1 MAGLLPYARRVK
13 AVAGETRQLMLGE
26 MLSSLTAIPAESV
39 EHGEVFTRR
48 WVVDLILDL
57 AGYTPDRDLASLTA
71 VEPACGGGAF
81 LAAMAARVS
90 DSCRKHDRPLLDAR
104 RAVHAFDLLT
114 SNVTASR
121 RLVREV
127 LVDEGWP
134 LPEAREVATAWVRQ
148 GDYLLDPDVP
158 DGVDFVLGNPP
169 YVRLEDVPAD
179 RMLAYRTACP
189 TMTGRSDLYVGFF
202 EQGLRSLASGGV
214 LAFIC
219 ADRWM
224 RNQYGRQLREL
235 IAAGYSVD
243 VTVNM
248 HDVDAFERQ
257 VSAYPAVTVIRRA
270 GQGEAVVV
278 ETRRGFG
285 PQDAPGLTEVMSAP
299 ELRGAPAAGVGGR
312 YEVARLPHW
321 FTGGE
326 SWPAGSP
333 SRLALI
339 EELND
344 RFPPLEDAHTG
355 TRVGIGV
362 ATGADSVFIT
372 TDADVEPRRLLPLSM
387 VRDTTSG
394 CHSWSGHY
402 LVNPWD
408 ADGQLVDLAA
418 LPRLRAYYQRHS
430 AALRRRHVAGR
441 RPDQWYRTIDKVDHS
456 LVERPK
462 LLFPDMKTTIHPVLD
477 EGGFYPH
484 HNLYYI
490 VSDSWDLRVLGGLLL
505 SGVAQAFVEAYAIR
519 MRGGTLRFQAQ
530 YLRRIRVP
538 RPELISTADRAV
550 LASAFDR
557 RDTRAAT
564 RVALRVYGIEEF
576 GEVIGGS
583 AFARGGGA

>member
-1 MAGLLPYARRVK
+1 MK

-57 AGYTPDRDLASLTA
+57 AGYTPDRDLAPLTA

-127 LVDEGWP
+127 LVNEGWS

-158 DGVDFVLGNPP
+158 DGVDFVVGNPP

-179 RMLAYRTACP
+179 RMLAYRAACP

-243 VTVNM
+243 ITVNM

-285 PQDAPGLTEVMSAP
+285 AQDAPGLAEAMSAP
-299 ELRGAPAAGVGGR
+299 GLRPVPAAGVSTR

-441 RPDQWYRTIDKVDHS
+441 RPAQWYRTIDKVDHS

-477 EGGFYPH
+477 KGGFYPH

-505 SGVAQAFVEAYAIR
+505 SGVAQAFVEAYAVR

-538 RPELISTADRAV
+538 RPELISTADRAA
-550 LASAFDR
+550 LTSAFDR

-576 GEVIGGS
+576 GEMIDGS
-583 AFARGGGA
+583 ALARGGGA

>member
-1 MAGLLPYARRVK
+1 M
-13 AVAGETRQLMLGE
+13 RQLMLGE
-26 MLSSLTAIPAESV
+26 TLSSLTAIPAESV

-57 AGYTPDRDLASLTA
+57 AGYTADRDLAALVA

-90 DSCRKHDRPLLDAR
+90 ASCRKHDRPLLDAK
-104 RAVHAFDLLT
+104 RAIRAFDLLT
-114 SNVTASR
+114 PNVTASR

-127 LVDEGWP
+127 LVDEGWS
-134 LPEAREVATAWVRQ
+134 LPEAREVATAWLRQ
-148 GDYLLDPDVP
+148 GDYLLDPHVQED
-158 DGVDFVLGNPP
+158 VDFVVGNPP
-169 YVRLEDVPAD
+169 YVRLEAVPAD
-179 RMLAYRTACP
+179 RMLAYRAACP
-189 TMTGRSDLYVGFF
+189 TMTGRSDLYVGFY
-202 EQGLRSLASGGV
+202 ERGLRSLGPGGV

-224 RNQYGRQLREL
+224 RNQYGRQLREF
-235 IAAGYSVD
+235 ITAGYSVD
-243 VTVNM
+243 VTVTM
-248 HDVDAFERQ
+248 HDVDAFEEQ
-257 VSAYPAVTVIRRA
+257 VSAYPAVTVVRRA
-270 GQGEAVVV
+270 RQGDAVVV
-278 ETRRGFG
+278 DTRRGFG
-285 PQDAPGLTEVMSAP
+285 PQDAPELVESISGTELAT
-299 ELRGAPAAGVGGR
+299 RANDR

-321 FTGGE
+321 FTGGD

-339 EELND
+339 EALND
-344 RFPPLEDAHTG
+344 RFPPLEDANTG

-387 VRDTTSG
+387 VKDTTSG
-394 CHSWSGHY
+394 SHSWSGHY

-418 LPRLRAYYQRHS
+418 LPRLRAYYQRHA
-430 AALRRRHVAGR
+430 AALKRRHVAGK
-441 RPDQWYRTIDKVDHS
+441 RPAHWYRTIDKVDHS
-456 LVERPK
+456 LIERPK

-490 VSDSWDLRVLGGLLL
+490 VSDAWDLRVLGGLLL
-505 SGVAQAFVEAYAIR
+505 SGVAQAFVEAYAVK

-538 RPELISTADRAV
+538 RPEAISAADRAA
-550 LASAFDR
+550 LAAAFHE

-564 RVALRVYGIEEF
+564 EVALRVYGIETLEM
-576 GEVIGGS
+576 
-583 AFARGGGA
+583 

>member
-1 MAGLLPYARRVK
+1 MK
-13 AVAGETRQLMLGE
+13 AVAAEMRQLILGET
-26 MLSSLTAIPAESV
+26 LSSLTAIPAESV

-57 AGYTPDRDLASLTA
+57 AGYTADRDLAALVA

-81 LAAMAARVS
+81 LAAMATRVS
-90 DSCRKHDRPLLDAR
+90 ASCRKHDRPLLDAKQAI
-104 RAVHAFDLLT
+104 RAYDLLA

-127 LVDEGWP
+127 LVDEGWS
-134 LPEAREVATAWVRQ
+134 LPEAREVATAWLRQ
-148 GDYLLDPDVP
+148 GDYLLDPHVQED
-158 DGVDFVLGNPP
+158 VDFVVGNPP

-179 RMLAYRTACP
+179 RMLAYRAACP
-189 TMTGRSDLYVGFF
+189 TMTGRADLYVGFY
-202 EQGLRSLASGGV
+202 ERALRSLGPGGV

-235 IAAGYSVD
+235 ISAGYSVD
-243 VTVNM
+243 VTVTM
-248 HDVDAFERQ
+248 HDVDAFEEQ
-257 VSAYPAVTVIRRA
+257 VSAYPAVTVVRRA
-270 GQGEAVVV
+270 GQGDAVVV
-278 ETRRGFG
+278 DTRRGFG
-285 PQDAPGLTEVMSAP
+285 PQDAPELVESISATELTH
-299 ELRGAPAAGVGGR
+299 RTNDR

-321 FTGGE
+321 FSGGD

-339 EELND
+339 DALND
-344 RFPPLEDAHTG
+344 RFPPLEDANTG

-387 VRDTTSG
+387 VKDTTSG
-394 CHSWSGHY
+394 THSWSGQY

-418 LPRLRAYYQRHS
+418 LPRLRAYYQRHT
-430 AALRRRHVAGR
+430 AALKRRHVASK
-441 RPDQWYRTIDKVDHS
+441 RPAQWYRTIDKVDHS
-456 LVERPK
+456 LIERPK
-462 LLFPDMKTTIHPVLD
+462 LLLPDMKTTIHPVLD

-490 VSDSWDLRVLGGLLL
+490 VSDTWDLRVLGGLLL
-505 SGVAQAFVEAYAIR
+505 SDVAQAFVEAYAVR

-538 RPELISTADRAV
+538 GPETISAADRAA
-550 LASAFDR
+550 LAAAFDE

-564 RVALRVYGIEEF
+564 EVALGVYGIEALEM
-576 GEVIGGS
+576 
-583 AFARGGGA
+583 

>member
-1 MAGLLPYARRVK
+1 MK
-13 AVAGETRQLMLGE
+13 AVAAEMRQLMLGE
-26 MLSSLTAIPAESV
+26 TLSSLTAIPAESV

-57 AGYTPDRDLASLTA
+57 AGYTADRDLAALVA

-90 DSCRKHDRPLLDAR
+90 ASCRKHDRPLLDAK
-104 RAVHAFDLLT
+104 RAIRAFDLLT
-114 SNVTASR
+114 PNVTASR

-127 LVDEGWP
+127 LVDEGWS
-134 LPEAREVATAWVRQ
+134 LPEAREVATAWLRQ
-148 GDYLLDPDVP
+148 GDYLLDPHVQED
-158 DGVDFVLGNPP
+158 VDFVVGNPP
-169 YVRLEDVPAD
+169 YVRLEAVPAD
-179 RMLAYRTACP
+179 RMLAYRAACP
-189 TMTGRSDLYVGFF
+189 TMTGRSDLYVGFY
-202 EQGLRSLASGGV
+202 ERGLRSLGPGGV

-224 RNQYGRQLREL
+224 RNQYGRQLREF
-235 IAAGYSVD
+235 ITAGYSVD
-243 VTVNM
+243 VTVTM
-248 HDVDAFERQ
+248 HDVDAFEEQ
-257 VSAYPAVTVIRRA
+257 VSAYPAVTVVRRA
-270 GQGEAVVV
+270 RQGDAVVV
-278 ETRRGFG
+278 DTRRGFG
-285 PQDAPGLTEVMSAP
+285 PQDAPELVESISGTELAT
-299 ELRGAPAAGVGGR
+299 RANDR

-321 FTGGE
+321 FTGGD

-339 EELND
+339 EALND
-344 RFPPLEDAHTG
+344 RFPPLEDANTG

-387 VRDTTSG
+387 VKDTTSG
-394 CHSWSGHY
+394 SHSWSGHY

-418 LPRLRAYYQRHS
+418 LPRLRAYYQRHA
-430 AALRRRHVAGR
+430 AALKRRHVAGK
-441 RPDQWYRTIDKVDHS
+441 RPAHWYRTIDKVDHS
-456 LVERPK
+456 LIERPK

-490 VSDSWDLRVLGGLLL
+490 VSDAWDLRVLGGLLL
-505 SGVAQAFVEAYAIR
+505 SGVAQAFVEAYAVK

-538 RPELISTADRAV
+538 RPEAISAADRAA
-550 LASAFDR
+550 LAAAFHE

-564 RVALRVYGIEEF
+564 EVALRVYGIETLEM
-576 GEVIGGS
+576 
-583 AFARGGGA
+583 

>member
-1 MAGLLPYARRVK
+1 M
-13 AVAGETRQLMLGE
+13 
-26 MLSSLTAIPAESV
+26 
-39 EHGEVFTRR
+39 
-48 WVVDLILDL
+48 
-57 AGYTPDRDLASLTA
+57 
-71 VEPACGGGAF
+71 
-81 LAAMAARVS
+81 
-90 DSCRKHDRPLLDAR
+90 
-104 RAVHAFDLLT
+104 
-114 SNVTASR
+114 
-121 RLVREV
+121 
-127 LVDEGWP
+127 
-134 LPEAREVATAWVRQ
+134 ATAWVQQ
-148 GDYLLDPDVP
+148 GDYLLDANVP
-158 DGVDFVLGNPP
+158 EGVDLVVGNPP

-179 RMLAYRTACP
+179 RMLAYRAACP
-189 TMTGRSDLYVGFF
+189 AMTGRSDLYVGFF
-202 EQGLRSLASGGV
+202 ERGLRSLASGGV

-248 HDVDAFERQ
+248 HDLDAFERQ

-285 PQDAPGLTEVMSAP
+285 PQDAPGLAESMSAP
-299 ELRGAPAAGVGGR
+299 ELRPASAARVSSR

-344 RFPPLEDAHTG
+344 RFPPLEEVTTG

-372 TDADVEPRRLLPLSM
+372 TEADVEPRQLLPLSM

-394 CHSWSGHY
+394 RHSWSGHY

-408 ADGQLVDLAA
+408 AGGQLVDLAA
-418 LPRLRAYYQRHS
+418 LPRLWAYYQRHFS
-430 AALRRRHVAGR
+430 LKRRHVAVR
-441 RPDQWYRTIDKVDHS
+441 RPAQWYRTIDKVDHS

-477 EGGFYPH
+477 EGAALPASQSLLH
-484 HNLYYI
+484 RLR
-490 VSDSWDLRVLGGLLL
+490 SWDLRVLGGLLL
-505 SGVAQAFVEAYAIR
+505 SGVAQAFVEAYAVK
-519 MRGGTLRFQAQ
+519 MRGAPFVSKPSTSSD
-530 YLRRIRVP
+530 P
-538 RPELISTADRAV
+538 RPE
-550 LASAFDR
+550 
-557 RDTRAAT
+557 
-564 RVALRVYGIEEF
+564 
-576 GEVIGGS
+576 
-583 AFARGGGA
+583 ARGGLDRRPGCARQRLRSAGCACGDEAGATCVRGRRVRRGDRWMSVRSRRRCVAPGWCELAGRQEGAVGPGRHRVARRVHRRRSSRRHHGTPRGCLP

>member
-1 MAGLLPYARRVK
+1 MK

-57 AGYTPDRDLASLTA
+57 AGYTPDRDLAALTA

-90 DSCRKHDRPLLDAR
+90 DSCRKHDRPLRDAT

-134 LPEAREVATAWVRQ
+134 LPEAREVATAWVQQ
-148 GDYLLDPDVP
+148 GDYLLDANVP
-158 DGVDFVLGNPP
+158 EGVDLVVGNPP

-179 RMLAYRTACP
+179 RMLAYRAACP
-189 TMTGRSDLYVGFF
+189 AMTGRSDLYVGFF
-202 EQGLRSLASGGV
+202 ERGLRSLASGGV

-235 IAAGYSVD
+235 IADGYSVD

-285 PQDAPGLTEVMSAP
+285 PQDAPGLAESMSAP
-299 ELRGAPAAGVGGR
+299 ELRPASAARVSSR

-344 RFPPLEDAHTG
+344 RFPPLEEVTTG

-372 TDADVEPRRLLPLSM
+372 TEADVEPRQLLPLSM

-394 CHSWSGHY
+394 RHSWSGHY

-408 ADGQLVDLAA
+408 AGGQLVDLAA
-418 LPRLRAYYQRHS
+418 LPRLWAYYQRHS
-430 AALRRRHVAGR
+430 AALKRRHVAGR
-441 RPDQWYRTIDKVDHS
+441 RPAQWYRTIDKVDHS

-505 SGVAQAFVEAYAIR
+505 SGVAQAFVEAYAVK

-538 RPELISTADRAV
+538 RPEAVSIADRAA

-557 RDTRAAT
+557 RDARAAT
-564 RVALRVYGIEEF
+564 KVALRVYGVEEF
-576 GEVIGGS
+576 EEVIGGS

>member
-1 MAGLLPYARRVK
+1 MK
-13 AVAGETRQLMLGE
+13 AVAAEMRQHMLGE
-26 MLSSLTAIPAESV
+26 ALSSLTAIPAESV

-57 AGYTPDRDLASLTA
+57 AGYTADRDLAALVA

-90 DSCRKHDRPLLDAR
+90 ASCRKHDRPLLDAK
-104 RAVHAFDLLT
+104 RAIRAFDLLA

-127 LVDEGWP
+127 LVDEGWS
-134 LPEAREVATAWVRQ
+134 LPEARELATAWLRQ
-148 GDYLLDPDVP
+148 GDYLLDPYVQED
-158 DGVDFVLGNPP
+158 VDFVVGNPP

-179 RMLAYRTACP
+179 RMLAYRAACP
-189 TMTGRSDLYVGFF
+189 TMTGRADLYVGFY
-202 EQGLRSLASGGV
+202 ERALRSLGPGGV

-235 IAAGYSVD
+235 ISAGYSVD
-243 VTVNM
+243 VTVTM
-248 HDVDAFERQ
+248 HDVDAFEEQ
-257 VSAYPAVTVIRRA
+257 VSAYPAVTVVRRA
-270 GQGEAVVV
+270 RQGGAVVV
-278 ETRRGFG
+278 DTRRGFG
-285 PQDAPGLTEVMSAP
+285 PQDAPELVESISATELAP
-299 ELRGAPAAGVGGR
+299 RASGR

-321 FTGGE
+321 FTGGD

-339 EELND
+339 DALND
-344 RFPPLEDAHTG
+344 RFPPLEDVNTG

-372 TDADVEPRRLLPLSM
+372 TDADVEPGRLLPLSM
-387 VRDTTSG
+387 VKDTTSG
-394 CHSWSGHY
+394 SHSWSRQY

-408 ADGQLVDLAA
+408 ADGQLVDLTAH
-418 LPRLRAYYQRHS
+418 PRLRAYYQRHA
-430 AALRRRHVAGR
+430 AALKRRHVASK
-441 RPDQWYRTIDKVDHS
+441 RPAHWYRTIDKVDHS
-456 LVERPK
+456 LIRRPK
-462 LLFPDMKTTIHPVLD
+462 LLLPDMKTTIHPVLD

-490 VSDSWDLRVLGGLLL
+490 VSDTWDLRILGGLLL
-505 SGVAQAFVEAYAIR
+505 SGVAQAFVEAYAVR

-538 RPELISTADRAV
+538 RPETISAADRAA
-550 LASAFDR
+550 LAAAFDE

-564 RVALRVYGIEEF
+564 EVALRVYGIEALEM
-576 GEVIGGS
+576 
-583 AFARGGGA
+583 

>member
-1 MAGLLPYARRVK
+1 MK
-13 AVAGETRQLMLGE
+13 AVAAEMRQLVLGET
-26 MLSSLTAIPAESV
+26 LSSLTAIPAESV

-57 AGYTPDRDLASLTA
+57 AGYTADRDLAALVA

-90 DSCRKHDRPLLDAR
+90 ASCRKYDRPLLDAK
-104 RAVHAFDLLT
+104 RAVRSYDLLA

-127 LVDEGWP
+127 LVDEGWS
-134 LPEAREVATAWVRQ
+134 LPEAREVATAWLRQ
-148 GDYLLDPDVP
+148 GDYLLDPHVHED
-158 DGVDFVLGNPP
+158 VDFVVGNPP

-179 RMLAYRTACP
+179 RMLAYRAACP
-189 TMTGRSDLYVGFF
+189 TMTGRADLYVGFY
-202 EQGLRSLASGGV
+202 ERALRSLGPGGV

-235 IAAGYSVD
+235 ISAGYSVD
-243 VTVNM
+243 VTVTM
-248 HDVDAFERQ
+248 HDVDAFEEQ
-257 VSAYPAVTVIRRA
+257 VSAYPAVTVVRRA
-270 GQGEAVVV
+270 RQGGAVVV
-278 ETRRGFG
+278 DTRRGFG
-285 PQDAPGLTEVMSAP
+285 PQDALELVESISATD
-299 ELRGAPAAGVGGR
+299 LATLANDR

-321 FTGGE
+321 FTGGD

-339 EELND
+339 DELND
-344 RFPPLEDAHTG
+344 RFPPLEDANTG

-387 VRDTTSG
+387 VKDTTSG
-394 CHSWSGHY
+394 SHSWSGQY

-408 ADGQLVDLAA
+408 SGGQLVDLAA
-418 LPRLRAYYQRHS
+418 LPRLRAYYQRHA
-430 AALRRRHVAGR
+430 AALKRRHVASK
-441 RPDQWYRTIDKVDHS
+441 RPAHWYRTIDKVDHS
-456 LVERPK
+456 LIERPK
-462 LLFPDMKTTIHPVLD
+462 LLLPDMKTTIHPVLD

-490 VSDSWDLRVLGGLLL
+490 VSDAWDLRVLGGLLL
-505 SGVAQAFVEAYAIR
+505 SGVAQAFVEAYAVK

-538 RPELISTADRAV
+538 RPEAISAGDRAA
-550 LASAFDR
+550 LAAAFDD

-564 RVALRVYGIEEF
+564 EVALRVYGIEALEM
-576 GEVIGGS
+576 
-583 AFARGGGA
+583 

>member
-1 MAGLLPYARRVK
+1 MK
-13 AVAGETRQLMLGE
+13 AVAAEMRQLMLGE
-26 MLSSLTAIPAESV
+26 TLSSLTAIPAESV

-57 AGYTPDRDLASLTA
+57 AGYTADRDLAELVA
-71 VEPACGGGAF
+71 IEPACGGGAF

-90 DSCRKHDRPLLDAR
+90 ASCRKHDRPLLDAK
-104 RAVHAFDLLT
+104 RAIRAFDLLAP
-114 SNVTASR
+114 NVTASR

-127 LVDEGWP
+127 LVDEGWS
-134 LPEAREVATAWVRQ
+134 LPEAREVATAWLRQ
-148 GDYLLDPDVP
+148 GDYLLDPHVQED
-158 DGVDFVLGNPP
+158 VDFVVGNPP

-179 RMLAYRTACP
+179 RMLAYRAACP
-189 TMTGRSDLYVGFF
+189 TMTGRSDLYVGFY
-202 EQGLRSLASGGV
+202 ERGLRSLGPGGV

-235 IAAGYSVD
+235 ITAAYSVD
-243 VTVNM
+243 VTVTM
-248 HDVDAFERQ
+248 HDVDAFEEQ
-257 VSAYPAVTVIRRA
+257 VSAYPAVTVVRRA
-270 GQGEAVVV
+270 RQGDAVVV
-278 ETRRGFG
+278 DTRRGFG
-285 PQDAPGLTEVMSAP
+285 PQDALELVESISATELATQ
-299 ELRGAPAAGVGGR
+299 ANDR

-321 FTGGE
+321 FAGGD

-333 SRLALI
+333 SRLAMI
-339 EELND
+339 EALNE
-344 RFPPLEDAHTG
+344 RFPPLEDATTG

-387 VRDTTSG
+387 VKDTTSG
-394 CHSWSGHY
+394 SHSWSGHY

-408 ADGQLVDLAA
+408 TDGQLVDLTA
-418 LPRLRAYYQRHS
+418 LPRLRAYYQRHA
-430 AALRRRHVAGR
+430 AALRRRHVAGK
-441 RPDQWYRTIDKVDHS
+441 RPAHWYRTIDKVDHS
-456 LVERPK
+456 LIERPK

-490 VSDSWDLRVLGGLLL
+490 VSDTWDLGVLGGLLL
-505 SGVAQAFVEAYAIR
+505 SGVAQAFVEAYAVK

-538 RPELISTADRAV
+538 RPEAISAADRAA
-550 LASAFDR
+550 LAAAFDQ

-564 RVALRVYGIEEF
+564 EVALRVYGIEALEM
-576 GEVIGGS
+576 
-583 AFARGGGA
+583 

>member
-1 MAGLLPYARRVK
+1 M
-13 AVAGETRQLMLGE
+13 RQLMLGE
-26 MLSSLTAIPAESV
+26 MLSSLSAIPAEAV

-48 WVVDLILDL
+48 WIVDLILDL
-57 AGYTPDRDLASLTA
+57 AGYTADRDLAKLVA

-90 DSCRKHDRPLLDAR
+90 VSCRKHDRPLRDAE
-104 RAVHAFDLLT
+104 RAVRAFDLLT
-114 SNVTASR
+114 PNVTASR
-121 RLVREV
+121 QLVREV
-127 LVDEGWP
+127 LVDEGWS

-148 GDYLLDPDVP
+148 GDYLLDPYVQED
-158 DGVDFVLGNPP
+158 VDFVVGNPP

-179 RMLAYRTACP
+179 RMHAYRAACP
-189 TMTGRSDLYVGFF
+189 TMTGRSDLYVGFY
-202 EQGLRSLASGGV
+202 ERGLRSLAPGGV

-224 RNQYGRQLREL
+224 RNQYGRQLREF

-243 VTVNM
+243 VTVTM
-248 HDVDAFERQ
+248 HDVDAFEEQ
-257 VSAYPAVTVIRRA
+257 VSAYPAVTVVRRA
-270 GQGEAVVV
+270 RQGDAIVVDA
-278 ETRRGFG
+278 RKGFG
-285 PQDAPGLTEVMSAP
+285 PQDAPGLVESIFRGEPVTE
-299 ELRGAPAAGVGGR
+299 RNDR

-321 FTGGE
+321 FTGGD

-339 EELND
+339 EALND
-344 RFPPLEDAHTG
+344 RLPPLEDASTG

-372 TDADVEPRRLLPLSM
+372 TDADVEPRRLLPLTM
-387 VRDTTSG
+387 VRDTTTGS
-394 CHSWSGHY
+394 HSWSGHY

-408 ADGQLVDLAA
+408 ADGQLVDLAV
-418 LPRLRAYYQRHS
+418 LPRLRAYYQRHA
-430 AALRRRHVAGR
+430 AALKRRHVAGK
-441 RPDQWYRTIDKVDHS
+441 RPAHWYRTIDKVDHS
-456 LVERPK
+456 LIDRPK
-462 LLFPDMKTTIHPVLD
+462 LLFPDMKTIIHPVLD

-490 VSDSWDLRVLGGLLL
+490 VSDRWDLKVLGGLLL
-505 SGVAQAFVEAYAIR
+505 SRVAQAFVEAYAVR

-538 RPELISTADRAV
+538 RPETISAADRAA
-550 LASAFDR
+550 LAAAFDA

-564 RVALRVYGIEEF
+564 EAALRVYGIEDA
-576 GEVIGGS
+576 GDVIGGS
-583 AFARGGGA
+583 AFVRGSGS